1 MMDIDIADLISW
13 ALIDQNAGYF
23 CERPTENRKA
33 LLSSTAIVTGTLM
46 LGVQVDCQPGF
57 LKRLGAKCHP
67 DAVTVYEA
75 IMSLPSLDLRA
86 LLLAHGR
93 SRTQPDWSI
102 WPELKPKRH
111 VGNHRVVVE
120 SSYDQSGT
128 VTAQWCPL
136 EGYPSMEVVAET
148 RARYSRWRAGLIEVK
163 RYVSGYLSAHRVTGP
178 SAPSCPWLGENATP
192 TEKPPLTKA

>member
-67 DAVTVYEA
+67 DAVAVYEA
-75 IMSLPSLDLRA
+75 IMSLPDARMRT

-93 SRTQPDWSI
+93 ARTEPDWDV
-102 WPELKPKRH
+102 WPEIRPKRH
-111 VGNHRVVVE
+111 QRNGKVVVE
-120 SSYDQSGT
+120 ASYDRSGT
-128 VTAQWCPL
+128 LTAQWCPL
-136 EGYPSMEVVAET
+136 DVFPSWDLVDAT
-148 RARYSRWRAGLIEVK
+148 RESYELWRAGLVAVK
-163 RYVSGYLSAHRVTGP
+163 ALVKGRLGEHRATGP
-178 SAPSCPWLGENATP
+178 RAR
-192 TEKPPLTKA
+192 EKPWGHGG